1 MRAPSYS
8 ARMSAKVR
16 SIAIALFA
24 VFAVMSAAAVDIDG
38 VVAPGEYK
46 ASAELKKDEFI
57 LHWAVQ
63 GDRIH
68 MAIDAVAAG
77 WVSVGFDPTRI
88 MANSDMIFGLVAAD
102 GIVSALDTWS
112 TGMFGPHPEDTAQ
125 GGKPDILASAGKR
138 TAGRVVFEFTH
149 LLDTGDQRDKVISLT
164 GPTKVIWAVG
174 RDLVFTSKHQ
184 RAGSATVE
192 FGAGR

>member
-8 ARMSAKVR
+8 ARMSFKTKTFLF
-16 SIAIALFA
+16 ALFA
-24 VFAVMSAAAVDIDG
+24 IVTVASAFAVDIDG
-38 VVAPGEYK
+38 VVAPGEYR
-46 ASAELKKDEFI
+46 ASSDLKKDEFT
-57 LHWAVQ
+57 LYWTVE

-68 MAIDAVAAG
+68 MAVDAVAAG

-88 MANSDMIFGLVAAD
+88 MANSDMIFGLVGAD
-102 GIVSALDTWS
+102 GKVSALDTWS
-112 TGMFGPHPEDTAQ
+112 TGMFGPHPEDSAQ
-125 GGKPDILASAGKR
+125 GGRADILASAGKR
-138 TAGRVVFEFTH
+138 TAGRVVFEFTRM
-149 LLDTGDQRDKVISLT
+149 LDTGDPRDKAISLT
-164 GPTKVIWAVG
+164 GSTKVIWAVG